1 MNRVLF
7 AVADFLSRP
16 PGFYVVLIAMVVCT
30 VIVPLGLTDVVT
42 YALSV
47 LAIVITGVVLIQ
59 GYRDTA
65 AIHAK
70 LDEIVIALRETRNDV
85 VGLEHAEPE
94 EIKEVVKTLE
104 QEAEELADARD
115 RLAAQLGPTVS
126 LRSVSTIIS
135 SIIWMKH
142 GSGYDRVGRPVGKA
156 LKLRPAQMMIVLGR
170 VRGDLPCRP
179 WLRFAH
185 LAHAMNSPRR

>member
-7 AVADFLSRP
+7 NVADFLSRP
-16 PGFYVVLIAMVVCT
+16 PGFYIVLVAMVVCT
-30 VIVPLGLTDVVT
+30 ALVPLGLTDVVT

-70 LDEIVIALRETRNDV
+70 LDEIVIALRETRNDM
-85 VGLEHAEPE
+85 VGLEHADPK

-104 QEAEELADARD
+104 REAEELAQAGE
-115 RLAAQLGPTVS
+115 RLATQ
-126 LRSVSTIIS
+126 
-135 SIIWMKH
+135 
-142 GSGYDRVGRPVGKA
+142 
-156 LKLRPAQMMIVLGR
+156 
-170 VRGDLPCRP
+170 
-179 WLRFAH
+179 
-185 LAHAMNSPRR
+185 PRRRR